1 MSPYFF
7 SLLRRTMRKPFFWFF
22 LFVVGAVVTMLV
34 SVSVDA
40 QRHEQS
46 NESATVSFDFE
57 KLAYRLSYDFVASQ
71 PADQ

>member
-34 SVSVDA
+34 SVSFDS
-40 QRHEQS
+40 QRYEQS
-46 NESATVSFDFE
+46 IERGSVSLESGDLIA
-57 KLAYRLSYDFVASQ
+57 ASG
-71 PADQ
+71 